1 MTEMF
6 KKYLSNTAGNIGMM
20 FAVTSAML
28 IIGAGAAIDISNVL
42 SQRNTMQSLS
52 DAAAL
57 AAVTSGE
64 TEYADVKAF
73 VESSL
78 AINNHKD
85 WDLTWTL
92 TIKDETAIVEIN
104 AVYAT
109 QLMSFVGKDTVPIA
123 AVSEAKFPVEV
134 PINIALVLD
143 TTDSMAGA
151 NMDGL
156 KAASAVLVDIFSE
169 FDADTRVAVV
179 PFSDYVNVGLS
190 RRYETWITVPPD
202 ETTNVP
208 AGACYM
214 YQPTTCTSSE
224 TITEDYVQD
233 GVTRTRTRTNCLASE
248 PDGPEVEYCPSAY
261 TRETNWKGCIG
272 SRSGLYNKTAS
283 YNGKRIPGVM
293 NQTCGEEVLVLTDDM
308 TAVKA
313 KINSLTTRGNTYIPV
328 GLINGWR
335 MLDADRPFQSLSNKE
350 EKRQRALVLMT
361 DGKNTRSISDP
372 YEDGEH
378 EDSDE
383 DEANALTSEL
393 CENIK
398 TAKIDVWTVAYN
410 FDDADSKAVLRS
422 CASSAGQFFDASNQA
437 QLKQAFEEIGN
448 SLFTARLS
456 R

>member
-1 MTEMF
+1 MF
-6 KKYLSNTAGNIGMM
+6 KKYLSNTAGNISMM
-20 FAVTSAML
+20 FAVTAGML
-28 IIGAGAAIDISNVL
+28 IIGVGAAIDITNSI
-42 SQRNTMQSLS
+42 SKKTTMQGMS

-64 TEYADVKAF
+64 TNYAAIKAF
-73 VESSL
+73 VDSSI
-78 AINNHKD
+78 AVNNRRN
-85 WDLTWTL
+85 WDIDWTL

-104 AVYAT
+104 SIYDT
-109 QLMSFVGKDTVPIA
+109 KLMSFVGKDQLPVSA
-123 AVSEAKFPVEV
+123 RSEAKFPVEV

-143 TTDSMAGA
+143 TTDSMSGT

-169 FDADTRVAVV
+169 FTADTRVAVV

-190 RRYETWITVPPD
+190 RRNETWIDVPAD
-202 ETTNVP
+202 ETIEVP
-208 AGACYM
+208 AGECYM
-214 YQPTTCTSSE
+214 TQPRTCTSSE
-224 TITEDYVQD
+224 TRTEDYISD
-233 GVTRTRTRTNCLASE
+233 GVTRTRTRNVCTAWEN
-248 PDGPEVEYCPSAY
+248 DGPEVEYCPSAY
-261 TRETNWKGCIG
+261 TREIKWNGCIG
-272 SRSGLYNKTAS
+272 SRSGLYNKTAA
-283 YNGKRIPGVM
+283 YRGQRIPGVM

-313 KINSLTTRGNTYIPV
+313 KIDNLTTSGNTYIPA

-383 DEANALTSEL
+383 DAANALTSEL
-393 CENIK
+393 CQNIK
-398 TAKIDVWTVAYN
+398 EANIDIWTIAYN
-410 FDDADSKAVLRS
+410 FDDTETKTLLRA
-422 CASSAGQFFDASNQA
+422 CASSSGQFFDASNQT
-437 QLKQAFEEIGN
+437 QLELAFEEIGN